1 MTTLHVILGNQLFPL
16 TKANLNKADKIFMCE
31 DYGLCTYEKH
41 HKSKIALFFS
51 AMRDY
56 RDSLIKEG
64 FDVIYLDTKT
74 NFKEDYLVKLSQNI
88 QKFNIDKIKIF
99 EIEDKPFEAK
109 FKTLT
114 NNQGLTV
121 EVIKSPMF
129 LDDRVSFK
137 EFIGEKK
144 FVLQA
149 NYYKKNRKKFEILI
163 NNEKP
168 VGGKWSF
175 DEDNRKKLPKGYKI
189 PELPLNDKKNNT
201 DITNIIDEYFS
212 DHPGEINFIYPT
224 NYDEAIL
231 WLNTFMEVRFN
242 DFGPYEDAIKN
253 GEHFINHSVLSMV
266 LNLGILTPDIVIEKL
281 INYAENNSIPINSLE
296 GIIRQIIGWREFIR
310 GIYQNFNERMETENY
325 WNHDRKL
332 TIDWYEGTTGI
343 DPLDDAIKGAH
354 KYGYT
359 HHINRLMVLS
369 NIMNMSRIKPQEI
382 YRWFMEMF
390 VDSSEWVMVPN
401 VYGMGTFADGGI
413 FATKPYICG
422 SSYILRMSDFKKG
435 PWCEIV
441 DGLYWSFIER
451 NRKFF
456 ESNPRLSLMIR
467 ALNKMDVDRKE
478 AIFSKAEYFI
488 ESKTNA

>member
-1 MTTLHVILGNQLFPL
+1 
-16 TKANLNKADKIFMCE
+16 
-31 DYGLCTYEKH
+31 
-41 HKSKIALFFS
+41 
-51 AMRDY
+51 
-56 RDSLIKEG
+56 
-64 FDVIYLDTKT
+64 
-74 NFKEDYLVKLSQNI
+74 
-88 QKFNIDKIKIF
+88 
-99 EIEDKPFEAK
+99 
-109 FKTLT
+109 
-114 NNQGLTV
+114 
-121 EVIKSPMF
+121 
-129 LDDRVSFK
+129 
-137 EFIGEKK
+137 
-144 FVLQA
+144 
-149 NYYKKNRKKFEILI
+149 
-163 NNEKP
+163 
-168 VGGKWSF
+168 
-175 DEDNRKKLPKGYKI
+175 
-189 PELPLNDKKNNT
+189 
-201 DITNIIDEYFS
+201 
-212 DHPGEINFIYPT
+212 
-224 NYDEAIL
+224 
-231 WLNTFMEVRFN
+231 
-242 DFGPYEDAIKN
+242 
-253 GEHFINHSVLSMV
+253 
-266 LNLGILTPDIVIEKL
+266 
-281 INYAENNSIPINSLE
+281 
-296 GIIRQIIGWREFIR
+296 
-310 GIYQNFNERMETENY
+310 METENY

-451 NRKFF
+451 NREFF
-456 ESNPRLSLMIR
+456 ESNPRLSLMVR

-478 AIFSKAEYFI
+478 EIFSKAEYFI